1 MCDYFYVEFRC
12 RHHAWVVRK
21 WCRNY
26 ERNEKPCT
34 PNVVDPPEF
43 WYALH
48 HICIFTSSTASSLHI
63 DVVLGATGYA
73 PGVNLQGSWP
83 RL

>member
-26 ERNEKPCT
+26 ERNQKPCT

-43 WYALH
+43 WYALSTTSASLH
-48 HICIFTSSTASSLHI
+48 LSTARRTCILTSS
-63 DVVLGATGYA
+63 
-73 PGVNLQGSWP
+73 
-83 RL
+83 